1 MTVSTAST
9 QDCAMIVFSSLERLR
24 VSAIK
29 LKVPRASQEIGVRE
43 KCEAGNFPYGL
54 AKSAIL
60 FVRMVVIKNVSLR
73 GTRPR

>member
-29 LKVPRASQEIGVRE
+29 LPKVPRESQEIGVRE
-43 KCEAGNFPYGL
+43 KCEAENFPDGL

-60 FVRMVVIKNVSLR
+60 FVRMVVH
-73 GTRPR
+73 